1 MADNLTRRTALGWGA
16 VAAAA
21 SLGIASPAMATEP
34 TPLPSDPAPSP
45 SDPAPTDPAPT
56 DPAPTD
62 PSPTDPTP
70 PPSVVAAAYA
80 AQKTKA
86 GGTWRAHIAAVD
98 ASGALKTIVDDD
110 ADHVT
115 YGYSVQKLFVA
126 AAVLDKID
134 RYDSMKPDGLDN
146 PKLGTT
152 LELPAGIILGGSGIY
167 HLHKVWGDKIT
178 IANFL
183 TAMLLMSDNT
193 AVRLCG
199 LVVPAAD
206 INTFL
211 AAKGFQHS
219 RVEPVANPNRFYLGT
234 TTPRELHD
242 LLWRLATKTLL
253 KPASCDF
260 MLSILRW
267 QGGYHDGV
275 RRTMSSSERARIAT
289 KYGADFN
296 TLGASRH
303 EAGIMFGTDGRP
315 KLTYALLAE
324 GLGDRDNYGST
335 HPAVQAHAELGRT
348 MLDALPGLSAAVPS
362 APPTSAPPSSAA
374 RSSARPVTNLPRI
387 DLTPF
392 RAVNGG

>member
-16 VAAAA
+16 AAAAA

-34 TPLPSDPAPSP
+34 TPLPSDPVPSP
-45 SDPAPTDPAPT
+45 SGPAPTDPAPT
-56 DPAPTD
+56 DPV
-62 PSPTDPTP
+62 PSPTGPAPTQ

-98 ASGALKTIVDDD
+98 ASGALKAIVDDD

-126 AAVLDKID
+126 AAVLDRID
-134 RYDSMKPDGLDN
+134 SSETDELT
-146 PKLGTT
+146 LGTK
-152 LELPAGIILGGSGIY
+152 LDLPADIILGGSGIY
-167 HLHKVWGDKIT
+167 FLHKVWGDKIT

-211 AAKGFQHS
+211 AAKGFKHS

-289 KYGADFN
+289 KYGADYN

-303 EAGIMFGTDGRP
+303 EAGIIFGTDGRP

-348 MLDALPGLSAAVPS
+348 MLDALPGLSAPVPS
-362 APPTSAPPSSAA
+362 APSAA
-374 RSSARPVTNLPRI
+374 PSPSAAPFAARTRPVARSAASLPRI